1 MVPEVAGSD
10 PVDRPIFAP
19 VDGSRLRC
27 WTTRVA
33 AGRQSRLRNGALA
46 LYSRSMDDARDRGLT
61 LNPKFDRD
69 GLITAVVTDVD
80 SGEVLMVAHMNA
92 QALALTVETGLA
104 HFWSRSR
111 QSLWKKGETSGHM
124 LQVRDIRI
132 DCDQDAV
139 WVKAVPAGPTCHTGA
154 RSCFFRRVGSEGL
167 TRVDATE

>member
-10 PVDRPIFAP
+10 PVDRPIWLLFCA
-19 VDGSRLRC
+19 DGLRIG
-27 WTTRVA
+27 A
-33 AGRQSRLRNGALA
+33 AA
-46 LYSRSMDDARDRGLT
+46 LYSAAMTDARDTGLT
-61 LNPKFDRD
+61 LNPKYDRD
-69 GLITAVVTDVD
+69 GLITAVVTDD
-80 SGEVLMVAHMNA
+80 ASREVLMVAHMNA

-111 QSLWKKGETSGHM
+111 QTLWKKGETSGHM

-154 RSCFFRRVGSEGL
+154 RSCFFRRIGPDGL
-167 TRVDATE
+167 SSVDAAG

>member
-1 MVPEVAGSD
+1 MDE
-10 PVDRPIFAP
+10 
-19 VDGSRLRC
+19 
-27 WTTRVA
+27 TR
-33 AGRQSRLRNGALA
+33 
-46 LYSRSMDDARDRGLT
+46 DKGLT

-69 GLITAVVTDVD
+69 GLITAVVTDAA
-80 SGEVLMVAHMNA
+80 SGEVLMVAHMND

-124 LQVRDIRI
+124 LEVRDIRI

-154 RSCFFRRVGSEGL
+154 RSCFFRRVGAEGL
-167 TRVDATE
+167 TAVDTVE